1 VVLINNNTMKTKTLT
16 PVNKQ
21 LNEVVSFKKPVR
33 TTYISKWERYVIN
46 QCITYWMKNSPK
58 SELELMC
65 LDKFKEVQNK
75 FNQVT
80 PETVWKRLSYP

>member
-1 VVLINNNTMKTKTLT
+1 MKTKTPT
-16 PVNKQ
+16 PKTKQ
-21 LNEVVSFKKPVR
+21 LVEVVSVKKPVR

-46 QCITYWMKNSPK
+46 QCITYWMKNAPK

-65 LDKFKEVQNK
+65 MDKFKDVQNK

-80 PETVWKRLSYP
+80 PETV